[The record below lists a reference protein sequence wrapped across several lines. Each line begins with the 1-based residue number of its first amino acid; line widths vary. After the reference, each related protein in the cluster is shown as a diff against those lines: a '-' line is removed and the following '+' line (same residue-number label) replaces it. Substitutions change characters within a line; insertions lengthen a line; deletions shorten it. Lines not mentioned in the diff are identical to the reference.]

1 MVFFIFIGMK
11 KNVSL
16 ILLVFYW
23 GISAQH
29 QKIHLYSDTMP
40 CASESVLNEITNTVS
55 IQHKI
60 STPQMW
66 VFPTKDSS
74 ASAPAVLVLP
84 GGGYRNLA
92 FEKEGIQVAKWLNTL
107 GISAFVL
114 MYRTPYWESVSCK
127 KEIPI
132 SDAKQA
138 MRIIR
143 YRASEWNINPNK
155 VGVMGFSAGGHL
167 SATLSTQFDYG
178 NQDETEPLASV
189 STRPDFSVL
198 VYPVI
203 SMRKAYTHMGSR
215 QSLLGENPTNEE
227 IIAYSNELQ
236 VKTDTPPAILIH
248 ASNDMAVIA
257 ENSIMYY
264 KALLEKN
271 IPVALHIWEDGG
283 HGFGLYRE
291 KGSVKSWS
299 NTVQHWFIQ
308 RGILK
313 H

>member
-1 MVFFIFIGMK
+1 MKYLYFVF
-11 KNVSL
+11 V
-16 ILLVFYW
+16 LLCLKAT
-23 GISAQH
+23 AQH
-29 QKIHLYSDTMP
+29 QKIAIYTDAMP
-40 CASESVLNEITNTVS
+40 CASSLPMQEVSNTISIKERISSPQLWYYPTKKS
-55 IQHKI
+55 IQ
-60 STPQMW
+60 ST
-66 VFPTKDSS
+66 
-74 ASAPAVLVLP
+74 AAVLVLP
-84 GGGYRNLA
+84 GGGYKNLA
-92 FEKEGIQVAKWLNTL
+92 FEKEGTAVAQWLNTL

-114 MYRTPYWESVSCK
+114 MYRTPYWESTSCK
-127 KEIPI
+127 KEIPL

-143 YRASEWNINPNK
+143 HRASEWNINPNK
-155 VGVMGFSAGGHL
+155 VGVVGFSAGGHL
-167 SATLSTQFDYG
+167 AATLSTQFDYG
-178 NQDETEPLASV
+178 NQDRTDSLASF

-215 QSLLGENPTNEE
+215 QSLLGENPTNED
-227 IIAYSNELQ
+227 IIVYSNELQ
-236 VKTDTPPAILIH
+236 LKTDTPPAILIH
-248 ASNDMAVIA
+248 ATNDRVVLA

>member
-1 MVFFIFIGMK
+1 MKYLYVVF
-11 KNVSL
+11 V
-16 ILLVFYW
+16 LLCLKAT
-23 GISAQH
+23 AQH
-29 QKIHLYSDTMP
+29 QKIAIYTDGMP
-40 CASESVLNEITNTVS
+40 CASSLLTQEVSNTIS
-55 IQHKI
+55 IKERI
-60 STPQMW
+60 SSPQLW
-66 VFPTKDSS
+66 YYPTEKS
-74 ASAPAVLVLP
+74 AQSTAAVLVLP

-92 FEKEGIQVAKWLNTL
+92 FEKEGTEVAQWLNTL
-107 GISAFVL
+107 GISVFVL
-114 MYRTPYWESVSCK
+114 MYRTPYWESTSCK
-127 KEIPI
+127 KEIPL

-143 YRASEWNINPNK
+143 HRSSEWNINPNK

-167 SATLSTQFDYG
+167 AATLSTQFDYG
-178 NQDETEPLASV
+178 NQDGTDSLASF
-189 STRPDFSVL
+189 STRPDFSIL

-215 QSLLGENPTNEE
+215 QSLLGESPTDED
-227 IIAYSNELQ
+227 IMAYSNELQ

-248 ASNDMAVIA
+248 ATNDRAVLA

-271 IPVALHIWEDGG
+271 IPAALHIWEDGG

-291 KGSVKSWS
+291 KGSVKSWP

-308 RGILK
+308 REILK

>member
-1 MVFFIFIGMK
+1 
-11 KNVSL
+11 
-16 ILLVFYW
+16 
-23 GISAQH
+23 
-29 QKIHLYSDTMP
+29 DEMP
-40 CASESVLNEITNTVS
+40 CASSLLTQEVSNTISIKERIRSPQLWYYPTEKS
-55 IQHKI
+55 IQN
-60 STPQMW
+60 T
-66 VFPTKDSS
+66 
-74 ASAPAVLVLP
+74 AAVLVLP
-84 GGGYRNLA
+84 GGGYQNLA
-92 FEKEGIQVAKWLNTL
+92 FKKEGTEVAQWLNTL

-114 MYRTPYWESVSCK
+114 MYRTPYWESTSCK
-127 KEIPI
+127 KEIPL

-143 YRASEWNINPNK
+143 YRAREWNINPNNI
-155 VGVMGFSAGGHL
+155 GVMGFSAGGHL
-167 SATLSTQFDYG
+167 AATLSTQFDYG
-178 NQDETEPLASV
+178 NQDRTDSLSSF

-215 QSLLGENPTNEE
+215 QSLLGENPTNED

-248 ASNDMAVIA
+248 ASNDRAVHA

-271 IPVALHIWEDGG
+271 VPAALHIWEDGG
-283 HGFGLYRE
+283 HGFGLHRE
-291 KGSVKSWS
+291 KGSVKSWPNS
-299 NTVQHWFIQ
+299 VHQWFIQ

-313 H
+313 Y

>member
-1 MVFFIFIGMK
+1 MVLSDRQI
-11 KNVSL
+11 
-16 ILLVFYW
+16 
-23 GISAQH
+23 
-29 QKIHLYSDTMP
+29 YSKRT
-40 CASESVLNEITNTVS
+40 
-55 IQHKI
+55 
-60 STPQMW
+60 
-66 VFPTKDSS
+66 SS
-74 ASAPAVLVLP
+74 YLVLP

-92 FEKEGIQVAKWLNTL
+92 FEKEGTDVAKWLNTL

-114 MYRTPYWESVSCK
+114 MYRTPYWESSSCK
-127 KEIPI
+127 KEIPL
-132 SDAKQA
+132 SDAK
-138 MRIIR
+138 
-143 YRASEWNINPNK
+143 ASHAHHSISCKGMEYQPEQNR
-155 VGVMGFSAGGHL
+155 GYGLFSWWSL
-167 SATLSTQFDYG
+167 SSDTFHTVRLWKPRRNGT
-178 NQDETEPLASV
+178 TRASV

-203 SMRKAYTHMGSR
+203 SMRKSLHAYGFKTKSF
-215 QSLLGENPTNEE
+215 GENPTNEE
-227 IIAYSNELQ
+227 VIAYSNELQ

-299 NTVQHWFIQ
+299 NTVQHWFFQ

-313 H
+313 Y